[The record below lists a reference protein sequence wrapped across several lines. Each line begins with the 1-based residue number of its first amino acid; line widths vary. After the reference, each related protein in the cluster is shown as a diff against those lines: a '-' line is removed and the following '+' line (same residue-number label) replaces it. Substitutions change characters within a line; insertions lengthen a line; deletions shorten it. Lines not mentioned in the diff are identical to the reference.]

1 MRLKISEPSPIE
13 LRVVLSLPPGQRFF
27 VSLIGLF
34 FAAIGCV
41 FIFSSLPHTDYL
53 TLDRQGDRVLAWKA
67 QALAGKWT
75 INSARAT
82 FGPESATSVQEH
94 EDEGSVTYQT
104 VLEGD
109 GGRWHLG
116 KSVSDRAVP
125 QALADGIN
133 RFLADQSARHFE
145 WHKATWW
152 WFMLPFGLG
161 GLAVGLAVMA
171 FGNHQDR
178 WHLNQR
184 SDEAVCCWHFL
195 VWWKTRR
202 WPLRDVRR
210 AYVYRHTDK
219 EGDTFNNVRLEL
231 SGGEPLELCIA
242 SHQMATTT
250 ALEEQVERINRFLG
264 AASQAVQV
272 VDDRGPLPDPAE
284 VEKQIQQLAEKHPR
298 TAGLL
303 RRFVQWSY
311 SKQDRRG

>member
-1 MRLKISEPSPIE
+1 MRLKISEPSPTE
-13 LRVVLSLPPGQRFF
+13 LRVVLSLPPGQQFF

-34 FAAIGCV
+34 FAAIGTA
-41 FIFSSLPHTDYL
+41 FIFFSLPHTDFL
-53 TLDRQGDRVLAWKA
+53 TLDRQGDRVLACKS
-67 QALAGKWT
+67 QALAGRWT
-75 INSARAT
+75 LNSARTA
-82 FGPESATSVQEH
+82 FGPNAAAGVVEH
-94 EDEGSVTYQT
+94 EDEGSFFYQT

-109 GGRWHLG
+109 VGRWHLG
-116 KSVSDRAVP
+116 KSVGNRAEP

-133 RFLADQSARHFE
+133 RFLADKSARHFE
-145 WHKATWW
+145 WQKATWW

-161 GLAVGLAVMA
+161 GLAVGLAVMT

-178 WHLNQR
+178 WQFNRR
-184 SDEAVCCWHFL
+184 SDEAVCRRHFL

-202 WPLRDVRR
+202 WPLRDIRR

-231 SGGEPLELCIA
+231 GGGDLVELCTA

-284 VEKQIQQLAEKHPR
+284 VEKQIEQLAEKHPR
-298 TAGLL
+298 MAGLL
-303 RRFVQWSY
+303 RRFVQWAY
-311 SKQDRRG
+311 SKRDRMR